1 MESLSPLFTLLD
13 TNVYLLSFV
22 KTMPHNHKHTRN
34 KCSPKDDL
42 AGSPGNEKLHNCSM
56 GRNVRSHP
64 GPQLAKAG
72 LSTVFFV
79 KHWSEQIEI
88 RDCTDS
94 ISLTEC
100 VQTR

>member
-1 MESLSPLFTLLD
+1 MAKVLEF
-13 TNVYLLSFV
+13 LSFV

-42 AGSPGNEKLHNCSM
+42 AGSAGKEKLRNCSM
-56 GRNVRSHP
+56 GRNLRSHL
-64 GPQLAKAG
+64 GPNLAKAA

-79 KHWSEQIEI
+79 KQWSEQIEI

-94 ISLTEC
+94 ISLTEW
-100 VQTR
+100 VQTQ